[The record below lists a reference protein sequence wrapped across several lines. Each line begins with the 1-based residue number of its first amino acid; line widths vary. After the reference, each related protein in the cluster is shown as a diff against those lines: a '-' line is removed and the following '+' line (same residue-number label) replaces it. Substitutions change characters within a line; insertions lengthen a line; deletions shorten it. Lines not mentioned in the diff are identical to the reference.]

1 MWLQTVSLFSKVGDA
16 MTLIFTNPLFT
27 MIFAAIFLGHRLT
40 LIKNLSGN
48 AVFPIAIFNLGFFGF
63 SGFYVFF
70 FSFSFY
76 SLGGGTLGVLDVLS
90 VLGVLGVFWD

>member
-48 AVFPIAIFNLGFFGF
+48 AIIPITIFMINI
-63 SGFYVFF
+63 YVI
-70 FSFSFY
+70 
-76 SLGGGTLGVLDVLS
+76 
-90 VLGVLGVFWD
+90 

>member
-1 MWLQTVSLFSKVGDA
+1 MDLQTYNLFSKVGDA

-48 AVFPIAIFNLGFFGF
+48 AIIPITIFMINI
-63 SGFYVFF
+63 YVI
-70 FSFSFY
+70 
-76 SLGGGTLGVLDVLS
+76 
-90 VLGVLGVFWD
+90 

>member
-1 MWLQTVSLFSKVGDA
+1 MDLKTLPLFSKVGDA

-48 AVFPIAIFNLGFFGF
+48 V
-63 SGFYVFF
+63 VFF
-70 FSFSFY
+70 KVFFDDLF
-76 SLGGGTLGVLDVLS
+76 GGCRL
-90 VLGVLGVFWD
+90 